1 MIKLVLSDLDS
12 TLLWQGSQHIATP
25 FALEAIHRLQD
36 AGVHFAPATGRIY
49 RDLDFMFAGDA
60 RSYSTAVTSN
70 GQLVYLDGE
79 LVDSTP
85 IARGE
90 LLGVQAA
97 LADVPDA
104 YLVVEYGGQ
113 KMAVGAE
120 LDFVLAH
127 PDNFWHVEQ
136 VLDEVPQEPCFK
148 ANVRV
153 TSPDFS
159 RAVEVRDALAGRLGA
174 LELTCPMP
182 GVGHL
187 DITPKGFGKEHGGDF
202 LMERLG
208 LCPEEVCCFGDAE
221 NDLGL
226 LGHYPNSVAVANAVP
241 AVKRAARWH
250 VGPADE
256 DSVAHALL
264 DIAEATPAGRM
275 PSFMRP

>member
-12 TLLWQGSQHIATP
+12 TLLWQGDQHIATP
-25 FALEAIHRLQD
+25 FALEASHALQD

-49 RDLDFMFAGDA
+49 RDLDVMFAGDSRA
-60 RSYSTAVTSN
+60 YSTAVTSN

-79 LVDSTP
+79 LVDSTA
-85 IARGE
+85 IAREE
-90 LLGVQAA
+90 LEGVREV

-113 KMAVGAE
+113 KMAVGAP

-127 PDNFWHVEQ
+127 PDSFWHVEQ
-136 VLDEVPQEPCFK
+136 TLPWVPAEPCFK

-153 TSPDFS
+153 TCSEFS
-159 RAVEVRDALAGRLGA
+159 RALQIKDMLQVRFDKIGF
-174 LELTCPMP
+174 TCPMP

-187 DITPKGFGKEHGGDF
+187 DLTPKGFGKEHGGDF

-208 LCPEEVCCFGDAE
+208 LSPDEVCCFGDAE

-226 LGHYPNSVAVANAVP
+226 LSHYPNSVAVANAVP
-241 AVKRAARWH
+241 AVKEVARWH
-250 VGPADE
+250 VGPANE
-256 DSVAHALL
+256 ESVAHALL
-264 DIAEATPAGRM
+264 DIARAAGEGLM